1 VATASGAGGWR
12 LPRGQGQGQ
21 SVLAVAAAG
30 RAGGSGWAHWRR
42 WRDALG
48 AVAGRAWA
56 GAGLAGG
63 ERARRGGRR
72 RRGRARWGR
81 RREERKSRAAVII
94 ALFLAAWVVAVK
106 NKRLFSMAVS
116 GTAENKAIFG
126 GCVVGRRK

>member
-1 VATASGAGGWR
+1 MAANDSGDGE
-12 LPRGQGQGQ
+12 
-21 SVLAVAAAG
+21 
-30 RAGGSGWAHWRR
+30 RR
-42 WRDALG
+42 WRLAAAARVGARAERASCGGHGARWGQRLGALG

-126 GCVVGRRK
+126 GCVSGRRK